1 MPEHLERHPQ
11 QFDDLYCNMVESA
24 ELSGE
29 LSSVLAGIAHY
40 QARTQRLLK
49 DLKKALTYPCI
60 VFMVAILVTIILL
73 AKVIPEFA
81 LTFSE
86 FNAELPPLRFLFWIY
101 LNYFK
106 NFGLGACQ

>member
-1 MPEHLERHPQ
+1 MPEHLEGILSNLMTVLQ
-11 QFDDLYCNMVESA
+11 YGGIG

-86 FNAELPPLRFLFWIY
+86 FNAESPTHAFC
-101 LNYFK
+101 
-106 NFGLGACQ
+106 FGFI